1 MNQKS
6 KLPIEQIAKI
16 ADDIR
21 LIQDFAENH
30 NFDSGLLNANVIPK
44 RGSNSKKWD
53 WSLICMFAFL
63 GFVVLVLA
71 LLKFSS
77 NLSEGASSF
86 LFLLGVLFGTLATM
100 CTHMRFQDRSIT
112 IIVAIGVF
120 LVLFIGAGIFT
131 PKEAIENIK
140 DIGK

>member
-1 MNQKS
+1 MNQKN
-6 KLPIEQIAKI
+6 KLPLEHIAKI

-30 NFDSGLLNANVIPK
+30 NFDSDLLNANVIPK
-44 RGSNSKKWD
+44 KGSKSGKWD
-53 WSLICMFAFL
+53 WSLICMFVFL
-63 GFVVLVLA
+63 GLVVLVLA
-71 LLKFSS
+71 ILKFSS
-77 NLSEGASSF
+77 SLSEGASSF
-86 LFLLGVLFGTLATM
+86 LFLLGVLFGTLSTM

-120 LVLFIGAGIFT
+120 LVLFIGAGIYT

-140 DIGK
+140 GIGK

>member
-1 MNQKS
+1 MNQKG
-6 KLPIEQIAKI
+6 KLPLEQIEKI
-16 ADDIR
+16 AGDIR
-21 LIQDFAENH
+21 LIQNFAENH
-30 NFDSGLLNANVIPK
+30 NFDSDLLNANVIPK
-44 RGSNSKKWD
+44 KGFKSQKWD
-53 WSLICMFAFL
+53 WSLISMFVFL
-63 GFVVLVLA
+63 GLVVLVLA

-112 IIVAIGVF
+112 IIVAIGIF
-120 LVLFIGAGIFT
+120 LILFIGAGIFT